1 MKRVHIGLEVKDLE
15 SSIKFYCNLF
25 GVQPTHREAD
35 YAKWMLEDPRVNFAI
50 QCRGDEPAGSVH
62 FGIQV
67 ENRDELAECS
77 GWLED
82 AGENVVPEP
91 NAACCYSLS
100 DKFWVADPDA
110 FRWETF
116 LTLGRHTE
124 YGENLGIP
132 LDSTTGKEIVR

>member
-15 SSIKFYCNLF
+15 SSIKFYTNLF
-25 GVQPTHREAD
+25 GAQPTHRETD
-35 YAKWMLEDPRVNFAI
+35 YAKWMLENPRVNFAI

-67 ENRDELAECS
+67 ENGDELAECS
-77 GWLED
+77 GWLEE
-82 AGENVVPEP
+82 AGENVVSEP
-91 NAACCYSLS
+91 GAAYCYSLA
-100 DKFWVADPDA
+100 DKIWVADPDA

-124 YGENLGIP
+124 YGESLGIP
-132 LDSTTGKEIVR
+132 LDSATGKEIAR